1 MADQTFAVHCGFFD
15 AINSDRTYSAD
26 EMNRPYRR
34 VISNGVFATPQGNPS
49 TDLQVVESSGMNI
62 ICKAGEGLFAD
73 KWFENPSS
81 IVITVPDNTSTVPR
95 IDSVLVQVDTR
106 TSGRVGNIVHRTGTP
121 ASSPVP
127 PAINQTEGVVEY
139 RLANIRVN
147 AGVTSIMGRYIT
159 DRRGSSDCPWVTSLI
174 YQVDTSTLYDQ
185 WQAAYEEYFEA
196 EKAIW
201 DAWYAQL
208 TEDLDVSM
216 TLDRHVNTVTTT
228 PQTTGY
234 IPIGLAY
241 NHNTDILEVYINGL
255 RAVEGTHYVVVDDT
269 KILVENQL
277 QIGQEVTFVVMRSV
291 ISGSATNIMV
301 LLQELESQI
310 AGVAGG
316 TPTVV
321 DSASDMTDTEKIYIL
336 SSDSKWYY
344 YSATAEDWVIGGT
357 YGGVPTDTTLTQQ
370 GMAADAKAV
379 GDALAEKAN
388 ADDVTALDTRVS
400 DLKEDLNEF
409 EFGAVTFSVDANTS
423 HSSLE
428 DQISINIPQG
438 AIYKVTTAGMPRSG
452 VLFEIPQDGVAIEQ
466 NVSVPA
472 SGSVLYV
479 ALTDIVKIGIYIA
492 SSTDDYTASI
502 TVEVIGGRYNLIDR
516 SATGIY
522 GINNTIGVVATW
534 ERGILNATGNVSNG
548 NGATTALIENVTGLM
563 LADGCRAVLTAYNN
577 GIYVGKYNANGGFDK
592 VQGNWG
598 YLTGYVD
605 ITNLLAPIEADGIR
619 ISVLPTNSAALTV
632 DTVSTYGNN
641 NASFYVIAKDQVNAI
656 VNKSIFVN
664 WWMRGTVASNG
675 SNSTALNRLRSDFI
689 CIRNAE
695 KIRLD
700 FPDDCYMSY
709 TFYNDVA
716 ITSFISQSPAWV
728 TESSVIDVPDS
739 ANYVRLTYR
748 QADNSDITV
757 DDFVFNSVKV
767 GLATPVDRILQAD
780 EIPIQEN
787 TIIRTINHR
796 GYNADAP
803 ENTLP
808 AYRLSRKHGFKYVE
822 TDVAFTSDGVAVCLH
837 DETIN
842 RTARN
847 ADGTAIS
854 ETIYIKNITYAQA
867 LTYDYGIWKA
877 PEFAGT
883 KLPTYKEWL
892 LLCKKLSLHPV
903 TEIKNGDFSESQA
916 RVIADTV
923 KSVGMEHDVS
933 FISFMPQALNYMRSY
948 FPDAWMALAPNG
960 TYSEALFNACITN
973 INTLKEAG
981 TGAVVASVNYDNMT
995 DTYYD
1000 MLASAGIGTLIW
1012 TVDQSEKLTT
1022 INDTVTAVLSDTL
1035 KAATI
1040 IMNYNVT

>member
-1 MADQTFAVHCGFFD
+1 MIILCTVDITTREVTIPSDQRIASYDHKVDVIRFQVETIPGFSLDTSSIRIAAQGPNKARHDYAVDPSTVAIEEETGYITFDWPIPAGVTEMPIGSGFKYGDKGQLIFAVCAEIISGNTVSKAWH
-15 AINSDRTYSAD
+15 SDD
-26 EMNRPYRR
+26 G
-34 VISNGVFATPQGNPS
+34 I
-49 TDLQVVESSGMNI
+49 
-62 ICKAGEGLFAD
+62 
-73 KWFENPSS
+73 
-81 IVITVPDNTSTVPR
+81 ITVVAHLEPEAGGETPEEQATNAQKIAQLQTATAILQREIGGIASGTPPTASTIAEMDAETSTVY
-95 IDSVLVQVDTR
+95 IYTGSE
-106 TSGRVGNIVHRTGTP
+106 SGE
-121 ASSPVP
+121 S
-127 PAINQTEGVVEY
+127 
-139 RLANIRVN
+139 
-147 AGVTSIMGRYIT
+147 
-159 DRRGSSDCPWVTSLI
+159 
-174 YQVDTSTLYDQ
+174 
-185 WQAAYEEYFEA
+185 
-196 EKAIW
+196 
-201 DAWYAQL
+201 
-208 TEDLDVSM
+208 
-216 TLDRHVNTVTTT
+216 
-228 PQTTGY
+228 TGY
-234 IPIGLAY
+234 
-241 NHNTDILEVYINGL
+241 
-255 RAVEGTHYVVVDDT
+255 
-269 KILVENQL
+269 
-277 QIGQEVTFVVMRSV
+277 
-291 ISGSATNIMV
+291 
-301 LLQELESQI
+301 
-310 AGVAGG
+310 
-316 TPTVV
+316 
-321 DSASDMTDTEKIYIL
+321 
-336 SSDSKWYY
+336 WYY
-344 YSATAEDWVIGGT
+344 YNGTTFVPGGQ
-357 YGGVPTDTTLTQQ
+357 YGGAVTSTTFNQRGVPADDFAVGQALA
-370 GMAADAKAV
+370 GKADA
-379 GDALAEKAN
+379 
-388 ADDVTALDTRVS
+388 DDLTALDTRVS

-409 EFGAVTFSVDANTS
+409 EFGTVTFSVDANTS
-423 HSSLE
+423 HSSLK
-428 DQISINIPQG
+428 DQISISIPQG

-452 VLFEIPQDGVAIEQ
+452 TLFEIPQDGVAIGQ

-492 SSTDDYTASI
+492 SSSNDYTASI
-502 TVEVIGGRYNLIDR
+502 TVEVIGGHYNLIDR

-522 GINNTIGVVATW
+522 GINNTIGVATTW
-534 ERGILNATGNVSNG
+534 ERGILNSTGNVSNG
-548 NGATTALIENVTGLM
+548 NGATTALIANVTGLM

-577 GIYVGKYNANGGFDK
+577 GIFVGKYNANGGFDK
-592 VQGNWG
+592 VEGNWG

-632 DTVSTYGNN
+632 DTVSTYGND
-641 NASFYVIAKDQVNAI
+641 NANFYVIAKDQVNAI

-664 WWMRGTVASNG
+664 WWMRGTVASDG
-675 SNSTALNRLRSDFI
+675 SNSNASNRLRSDFI

-716 ITSFISQSPAWV
+716 LTSFISQSSAWV

-748 QADNSDITV
+748 LADNSDITV

-767 GLATPVDRILQAD
+767 GLTTPVDSILQAD

-854 ETIYIKNITYAQA
+854 ETIYIKNITYEEA

-903 TEIKNGDFSESQA
+903 TEIKNGDFSEAQA

-933 FISFMPQALNYMRSY
+933 FISFMPTALSYMRAY

-960 TYSEALFNACITN
+960 TYSEALFNTCITN

-981 TGAVVASVNYDNMT
+981 TGAVVASVNYDNMI
-995 DTYYD
+995 DTYYN